1 MNFLQSCSNE
11 RPFFKKFALKCKVES
26 LLCFHAY
33 LLCFIIV
40 GTKILYI
47 IALKCNIC
55 SHLLQT
61 SFFVLPLEKMQFLF
75 LKKKLFSTFN
85 LLVLTAAW
93 KNMID
98 VFNRVVTNIF
108 RIVNPNLN
116 CWETVEPSKLSLQT
130 KPPDYSIFPK
140 GKVSLGQK
148 EF

>member
-1 MNFLQSCSNE
+1 MNFLQSCINE
-11 RPFFKKFALKCKVES
+11 RPFLKIATKCKVES
-26 LLCFHAY
+26 LLCFYAY

-55 SHLLQT
+55 SHLLPT

-75 LKKKLFSTFN
+75 LKKKTFFSTLN

-98 VFNRVVTNIF
+98 VFNRVVTNTF
-108 RIVNPNLN
+108 RIVNPNLL
-116 CWETVEPSKLSLQT
+116 CWETVEPSKLSLQ
-130 KPPDYSIFPK
+130 
-140 GKVSLGQK
+140 GKVSLGWRNFK
-148 EF
+148 IWI